1 MKIKEAKLST
11 FTDDMKIHVE
21 NVIKES
27 RKELSE
33 LINKFSKVSG
43 LKLNINYIFYT
54 LVTKK
59 PKKKSKKAI
68 AFTVASKR
76 KKNKLR
82 HKFNRRIACHTQN
95 YKILLNKIKKKPL

>member
-1 MKIKEAKLST
+1 MKIKEAKLSI

-76 KKNKLR
+76 KKKISLGISLTKELHVILR
-82 HKFNRRIACHTQN
+82 T
-95 YKILLNKIKKKPL
+95 IKYC